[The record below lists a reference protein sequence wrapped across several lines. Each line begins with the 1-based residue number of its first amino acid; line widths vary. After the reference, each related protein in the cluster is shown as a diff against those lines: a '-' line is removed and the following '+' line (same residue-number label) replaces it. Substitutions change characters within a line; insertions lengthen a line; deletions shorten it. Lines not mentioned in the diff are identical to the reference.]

1 MSDLTSRPFVIN
13 RDVEVDTT
21 DERKVLIDFSEY
33 DGMVESPSVQPL
45 NRYTAMNA
53 LNDWECDED
62 YIIDN
67 ENGHILF
74 AMQYHKSDGTPVV
87 VAHRIGEGEGTLA
100 DYHQINLLK
109 EQTFLDLDEPGT
121 VVHDLKIM
129 GNTARKMWYRVETDT
144 LDFSSEVPT

>member
-33 DGMVESPSVQPL
+33 DGMVESTSVQPL

-74 AMQYHKSDGTPVV
+74 AMQYHKSDGIPVV
-87 VAHRIGEGEGTLA
+87 VTHRIEEWEGDSH
-100 DYHQINLLK
+100 DYRQINILRD
-109 EQTFLDLDEPGT
+109 QAILDLDEPGT
-121 VVHDLKIM
+121 VVHDLMIRGM
-129 GNTARKMWYRVETDT
+129 TTRKMWYRVETET
-144 LDFSSEVPT
+144 LDFVTPV